1 MRLACLI
8 LTALMVLDGGTS
20 WVAAQSGTIPLTRLD
35 ISGTFLKEPDKTAK
49 DLSGI
54 ACLAPQQ
61 GRRNCLLINDE
72 SRAAQR
78 AVIENDRIT
87 AGAIVELIGEQPS
100 AKTLGTAP
108 DATCKKK
115 DDFEDLDGEGV
126 AYADPYFYIVG
137 SHGCSRKK
145 DKFRLSSFI
154 LARVNA
160 DPAASGQAETTYRV
174 SDLLRRATPVDT
186 YFAKDLESENG
197 LNIEGVAA
205 QGDRLWFGL
214 RAPVVGDNAYLVSAV
229 VSDLFAAGHEPG
241 SAKADAVP
249 VRLDGRGIRDLAALP
264 DGRLLVLAGAPHG
277 PEVPFKLFA
286 VEPASGA
293 SEELGTLAPVAETI
307 KGETVV
313 GKAEALAVLEA
324 SADRVTFV
332 VLFDSLPNGAPH
344 RGQVDLPKRN
354 RN

>member
-8 LTALMVLDGGTS
+8 LTALAVLDGGTAL
-20 WVAAQSGTIPLTRLD
+20 VAAQSGTIPLTRLEM
-35 ISGTFLKEPDKTAK
+35 SGTFLKEKDKIAK

-61 GRRNCLLINDE
+61 GKRNCLLINDE

-87 AGAIVELIGEQPS
+87 AGAVVELIGEGPS

-108 DATCKKK
+108 EAICKKK

-126 AYADPYFYIVG
+126 AYADPYFYVVG
-137 SHGCSRKK
+137 SHGCSRNK

-154 LARVNA
+154 LARVSS
-160 DPAASGQAETTYRV
+160 DPTASAAAETSYRV
-174 SDLLRRATPVDT
+174 SDLLRRAAPVDT
-186 YFAKDLESENG
+186 FFGKDLESENG
-197 LNIEGVAA
+197 LNIEGMAA

-214 RAPVVGDNAYLVSAV
+214 RAPVIGDNAYLVSAA
-229 VSDLFAAGHEPG
+229 VSDLFAAGREPS
-241 SAKADAVP
+241 SAKSDAVP
-249 VRLDGRGIRDLAALP
+249 VKLDKRGVRDLAALP

-286 VEPASGA
+286 VEPATGA
-293 SEELGTLAPVAETI
+293 SEELGTLARVEENI

-313 GKAEALAVLEA
+313 GKAEALVVLEA

-354 RN
+354 